1 MSRYLTEIA
10 EQTLK
15 EEQELVQTSS
25 DLTSVFI
32 DNEIKLLASEELKS
46 YIYQVEC
53 SNAIGQRLHEL
64 ANEMVEEQSSNEL
77 KKAVQECIEVVAFDV
92 SMEAWLQEFVE
103 KIIASEARGIAAQ

>member
-1 MSRYLTEIA
+1 MEAWLQEFVEKIIASEARGIAAQQVTYESVEAFSEDAGEAAMSRYLTEIA

-64 ANEMVEEQSSNEL
+64 ANEMVEE
-77 KKAVQECIEVVAFDV
+77 
-92 SMEAWLQEFVE
+92 
-103 KIIASEARGIAAQ
+103 